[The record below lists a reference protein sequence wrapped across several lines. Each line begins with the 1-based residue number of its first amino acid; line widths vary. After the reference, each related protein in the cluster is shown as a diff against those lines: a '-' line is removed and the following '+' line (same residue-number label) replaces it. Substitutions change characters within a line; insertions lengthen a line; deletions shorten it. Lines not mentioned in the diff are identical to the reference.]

1 MPAPEFMALIER
13 EPWWLQWARERLD
26 AAEYVREYRQSED
39 NRKSR
44 VAEKRKSM
52 SLSLSPPKR

>member
-1 MPAPEFMALIER
+1 MPVPEFAALIER

-26 AAEYVREYRQSED
+26 AAEYVREYRERED
-39 NRKSR
+39 QRKGR

-52 SLSLSPPKR
+52 SLSLSPKR